1 MHFIK
6 HVLHP
11 QPSLPSILYVFTE
24 LHKTHT
30 VFGPF
35 KMKNFTHVKIAHQSK
50 CDVLSLCKPLFPRVI
65 WVVCIATYRSTKRK
79 TDDKEDDGDAEDDES
94 FVGPQG
100 GVLVHDPRQHRLQHG
115 KLQGH
120 PKVMRVKPKVIRGH
134 VQYLYGHLNVNI
146 KI

>member
-1 MHFIK
+1 MFY
-6 HVLHP
+6 LFANP
-11 QPSLPSILYVFTE
+11 
-24 LHKTHT
+24 
-30 VFGPF
+30 
-35 KMKNFTHVKIAHQSK
+35 
-50 CDVLSLCKPLFPRVI
+50 CFPRVI

-134 VQYLYGHLNVNI
+134 VQYLYGHLNLNI